1 MWRCDGTKK
10 IKCDVCGFRTLP
22 LKEQIY
28 EGREAQG
35 LAELF
40 ATAVKTFE
48 AMDCHRCGHQVV
60 FGVRMPRVERE
71 AGDAKCR
78 N

>member
-1 MWRCDGTKK
+1 MKK
-10 IKCDVCGFRTLP
+10 IKCDVCGFRMLP

-28 EGREAQG
+28 EVREAQG

-40 ATAVKTFE
+40 ATATKTFE
-48 AMDCHRCGHQVV
+48 AMDCPRCGHQVV

-71 AGDAKCR
+71 EQALGR
-78 N
+78 ME